1 MKKLILILA
10 LITAGYITSMAQ
22 SQVADSIVT
31 EKTTEQHIADLDS
44 LIEVIATK
52 ISQAENMQPKSHRST
67 FEREFGNSI
76 IPLVAIVSSM
86 SVPVLI
92 VLIIFIFRYKNKK
105 VQCELVAKALESGKD
120 IPEGLFGPVR
130 PDKDD
135 SLIKKGITNICLGVG
150 LGIFLWAIT
159 GEFGLGCIG
168 FMIMFIG
175 IGQVII
181 HNTQRPSQEQFINIQ
196 KNKTNGEPS
205 SEFGNTE
212 LAIKKKSENQPEE

>member
-44 LIEVIATK
+44 LVEVIATK
-52 ISQAENMQPKSHRST
+52 ISQTENMQPKSHRSN
-67 FEREFGNSI
+67 FEREFGESI

-105 VQCELVAKALESGKD
+105 G
-120 IPEGLFGPVR
+120 
-130 PDKDD
+130 
-135 SLIKKGITNICLGVG
+135 
-150 LGIFLWAIT
+150 
-159 GEFGLGCIG
+159 G
-168 FMIMFIG
+168 F
-175 IGQVII
+175 
-181 HNTQRPSQEQFINIQ
+181 
-196 KNKTNGEPS
+196 
-205 SEFGNTE
+205 
-212 LAIKKKSENQPEE
+212 

>member
-44 LIEVIATK
+44 LVEVIATK
-52 ISQAENMQPKSHRST
+52 ISQAENMQPKSHRSN
-67 FEREFGNSI
+67 FEREFRESI

-105 VQCELVAKALESGKD
+105 VQ
-120 IPEGLFGPVR
+120 R
-130 PDKDD
+130 
-135 SLIKKGITNICLGVG
+135 
-150 LGIFLWAIT
+150 
-159 GEFGLGCIG
+159 
-168 FMIMFIG
+168 
-175 IGQVII
+175 
-181 HNTQRPSQEQFINIQ
+181 R
-196 KNKTNGEPS
+196 
-205 SEFGNTE
+205 
-212 LAIKKKSENQPEE
+212 